1 MKIAIVSEEKGL
13 DARMDS
19 RFGRCAYFAIYDGES
34 NTTEFFPNPAKD
46 SPEGAGGSG
55 KIYRI

>member
-13 DARMDS
+13 GARMDS

-34 NTTEFFPNPAKD
+34 NTTEF
-46 SPEGAGGSG
+46 SPTRQRIPPREPIGSG